1 VSPDS
6 AVAIIEA
13 ASAYRVGGSVISKDR
28 SVSE

>member
-1 VSPDS
+1 
-6 AVAIIEA
+6 VAIIEA